1 MKRTYPFDP
10 NIKHHLIIA
19 LGFAIWTFVFLFF
32 TEPLEIF
39 TYSKAQKINYLPLY
53 AIFGAVSYL
62 IILPFQKWLFLKN
75 KQRWFL
81 YNELLIFCLFLTLGF
96 ISIYP
101 LFNITVSN
109 DKIAFLPLY
118 GFFSSFFI
126 PAVFTLFPIIII
138 SRWLLGRYYE
148 KNAEN
153 QKIEIK
159 GEGNYENLKLF
170 FNDLIYVQASDNYVD
185 VHYLESNFT
194 KNSLIRTK
202 LSNITNSFPELLQVH
217 RSYLIN
223 MFHYKHYKIQKGK
236 HYLVLKN
243 DILIPVSK
251 TYLENVKRKL
261 NFTTN

>member
-1 MKRTYPFDP
+1 MKKKYPFDP
-10 NIKHHLIIA
+10 NPKHHVIIA

-32 TEPLEIF
+32 TEPLEISA
-39 TYSKAQKINYLPLY
+39 YSKHQKITYLPLY

-81 YNELLIFCLFLTLGF
+81 YNELLIFCLFLILGF
-96 ISIYP
+96 ISVYQ
-101 LFNITVSN
+101 LFSETVSN
-109 DKIAFLPLY
+109 NKIEISPLY
-118 GFFSSFFI
+118 EFFSSFFI

-138 SRWLLGRYYE
+138 SRRLLGKYYE
-148 KNAEN
+148 KNTEK

-170 FNDLIYVQASDNYVD
+170 FNDLIYVQASDNYVTI
-185 VHYLESNFT
+185 HYLETNFLKSN
-194 KNSLIRTK
+194 LIRTK
-202 LSNITNSFPELLQVH
+202 FSKITNSFPELLQVH

-223 MFHYKHYKIQKGK
+223 VFHYKQYKIQKGK
-236 HYLVLKN
+236 HFIVLKN

-251 TYLENVKRKL
+251 TYLENIKRKL